1 VRARLT
7 TLAGPLATATLALGT
22 AAWAATGDV
31 PLAEGDRAR
40 ALAVTARATGPLVAN
55 DHDGSAIL
63 SAGALVPGQAQTGDV
78 TISNAGDAAGAFS
91 LSASGAAGPLADV
104 LDLSVVDATDPQSVT
119 VFAGK
124 LADFHRAALGTVAPG
139 GARRYRFELTYP
151 AGLPAVADNL
161 LQGASTSV
169 QFDWDAVASGGAS
182 RPAPAPVPSTPGPTT
197 VVPRTPTPVP
207 PTTTAAPAAAP
218 APAAAALTVALGP
231 AARPVSGGRLVTW
244 MSSSAPA
251 SARVTGTVAFSGK
264 RVKLP
269 ETTVKLTAKRHTVR
283 LRLPAA
289 AVAPG
294 GKRRLTVRLA
304 ITATAGGRRVTV
316 KRTLGVTAP

>member
-40 ALAVTARATGPLVAN
+40 ALAVTAQATGPLVAN

-78 TISNAGDAAGAFS
+78 TILNAGDAAGAFS
-91 LSASGAAGPLADV
+91 LSASGASGPLADV
-104 LDLSVVDATDPQSVT
+104 LDLSVIDATDPQSVT
-119 VFAGK
+119 VFSGK
-124 LADFHRAALGTVAPG
+124 LADFHRAALGTFAAG
-139 GARRYRFELTYP
+139 GARRYRFELAYP

-182 RPAPAPVPSTPGPTT
+182 RPAPTPVPSTPGPTP
-197 VVPRTPTPVP
+197 VVPRTPTPAP
-207 PTTTAAPAAAP
+207 PTTTA

-269 ETTVKLTAKRHTVR
+269 ETTVKLTAKRHAVR

-294 GKRRLTVRLA
+294 AKRRLTVRLA
-304 ITATAGGRRVTV
+304 ITATAGGRKVTV